1 MSITVQRC
9 FHCSEYLFPYRL
21 LCPNCG
27 SSEFADTEL
36 NSGTVEVV
44 THTADGITIA
54 TVACEK
60 DLRIIARLHPT
71 DVAVGTWSL
80 SPTTALTTPA
90 RSLSFPLPI
99 AAHQE
104 RMTSEQRSTFSR

>member
-9 FHCSEYLFPYRL
+9 FHCSGYLFPYRL

-60 DLRIIARLHPT
+60 NLRIIARLHPT
-71 DVAVGTWSL
+71 DVAVGDVV
-80 SPTTALTTPA
+80 ALTDDSTDNTG
-90 RSLSFPLPI
+90 PI
-99 AAHQE
+99 AFVPAPDRGSPGKDDQ
-104 RMTSEQRSTFSR
+104 